1 MCLNFSTSKSKNM
14 ISERKLEERV
24 RRKELILKGALNVF
38 SNLGIEKT
46 TMDEIA
52 VESGFGKATLY
63 YYFSSKDDVFIG
75 IMEKGW
81 KQLWEGIE
89 SLIVE
94 EVGPRK
100 KFIGIIREMGKI
112 VTDDK
117 ILYGFLFT
125 APNYI
130 HDSGRQ
136 SWKTYQERLYAI
148 LQSIIED
155 GIKKKEFVDLNP
167 GLLMKAIGGLFHQLL
182 ISNDQVLN
190 DGEFEVML
198 KNFLKPKK

>member
-1 MCLNFSTSKSKNM
+1 MNK
-14 ISERKLEERV
+14 RKLEERQE
-24 RRKELILKGALNVF
+24 RKIRILKGALNVF

-52 VESGFGKATLY
+52 LESGFGKATLY
-63 YYFSSKDDVFIG
+63 YYFSSKDDVFID
-75 IMEKGW
+75 IMERGW

-89 SLIVE
+89 SRIVE

-100 KFIGIIREMGKI
+100 KFIGIIKKMGRI

-117 ILYGFLFT
+117 VMYEFLFT

-130 HDSGRQ
+130 QDSVKQ
-136 SWKTYQERLYAI
+136 TWKTYQERLYAI
-148 LQSIIED
+148 LQSIIEE

-182 ISNDQVLN
+182 ISNDDDLK
-190 DGEFEVML
+190 DGEFETIL
-198 KNFLKPKK
+198 RNFLKPEK